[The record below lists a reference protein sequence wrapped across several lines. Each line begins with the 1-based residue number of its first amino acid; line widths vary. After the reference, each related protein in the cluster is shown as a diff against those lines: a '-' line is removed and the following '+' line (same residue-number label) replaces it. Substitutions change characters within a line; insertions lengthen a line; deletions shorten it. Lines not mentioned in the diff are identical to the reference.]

1 MTGRLNKTF
10 WTLLALL
17 SVGVALVSYRYLPKI
32 GPMAPAILQNLFA
45 RPWLDVHVVGA
56 ATALL
61 IGPFQFLPGV
71 RARHR
76 WLHRWMGR
84 TYVVACLVGGVAG
97 MVMAFGTT
105 AGPVAT
111 AGFGGLAT
119 LWIIANVQGWRLA
132 MARRFDEHRA
142 WMIRSFALTFA
153 AVTLRLYLP
162 LIPLTDMP
170 FIEGYRA
177 ISFLCWVPNL
187 VIAELYIRATAMR
200 RMSAKTA

>member
-1 MTGRLNKTF
+1 
-10 WTLLALL
+10 
-17 SVGVALVSYRYLPKI
+17 
-32 GPMAPAILQNLFA
+32 
-45 RPWLDVHVVGA
+45 
-56 ATALL
+56 
-61 IGPFQFLPGV
+61 
-71 RARHR
+71 
-76 WLHRWMGR
+76 
-84 TYVVACLVGGVAG
+84 
-97 MVMAFGTT
+97 
-105 AGPVAT
+105 
-111 AGFGGLAT
+111 
-119 LWIIANVQGWRLA
+119 

-153 AVTLRLYLP
+153 AVTLRIYLP